1 MKKQSIA
8 LLMTL
13 ALAGSAF
20 TLTAQDK
27 PDSPPPAER
36 SPRGPGGP
44 GGPGGPSPE
53 GFRPPMAPPL
63 MQALDPNRDGIIDE
77 VEIAKASELLRTLD
91 KNGDGKLTPEE
102 LRPQPPEG
110 ERGPGLRPPGQS
122 PAFRRP
128 PGEQPGG
135 EGRPPRRPP
144 GDR

>member
-13 ALAGSAF
+13 ALAGSAL
-20 TLTAQDK
+20 TLTAQDR
-27 PDSPPPAER
+27 PDSPPAER
-36 SPRGPGGP
+36 PPRGPGGP
-44 GGPGGPSPE
+44 GGPGPGPE
-53 GFRPPMAPPL
+53 GFRPPMPPPPL

-77 VEIAKASELLRTLD
+77 VEIARASELLRTLD
-91 KNGDGKLTPEE
+91 KNGDGKLTPDE
-102 LRPQPPEG
+102 LRPPRPEG
-110 ERGPGLRPPGQS
+110 DRGPGAGPG
-122 PAFRRP
+122 PNPGFRKP